1 MADNLTKTKIID
13 INTQKADKNVKTLK
27 AQIKDLKNEMA
38 QLTKGTVEY
47 DKAAQKL
54 ANLNQKQIEI
64 NEAMK
69 YSNKDLGAT
78 LSNLTKVTAG
88 VVGAISSVNSVMVMM
103 GADSEEA
110 MEAMKRIQALMAI
123 IQGLGAIDTAVKAL
137 KGLTVA
143 FQGFNDVRVK
153 SITTSVGA
161 SGAELAEAGALAEN
175 TKEMLS
181 NNDIAK
187 AYDTANKENA
197 RTTNE
202 AADAIKRETELL
214 TENRKVKSEGDIQL
228 NTHILDEY
236 DSKLRQLRVDYEEL
250 SMHSEMWDDDMAK
263 LAGQIDAIEKLSQN
277 YALLN
282 YKQKVYTE
290 SIGQG
295 ADVEQKALKE
305 LGEAQA
311 VLTGDFEKQLV
322 SVRQRMDELDHL
334 QAELGD
340 LYSLDSDEGVKVMEK
355 FNKLNIDGAEYVDR
369 LEDAESALNAE
380 YTKLA
385 ATELTLV
392 DAQKEIIKYIP
403 DQQLF
408 DTVSKYNALKAEEAE
423 IDKRNEET
431 YKALSKARQEMFDAQ
446 VNGMEDAI
454 EKERQYQEMQAAFNE
469 TDDSKRLD
477 EIYAELA
484 GRDELY
490 KSYAKEIEVRKE
502 KGVWTDVEVKQ
513 AKMVTDA
520 ENAETASLDA
530 NTLAK
535 KANADATE
543 DVADAEKK
551 LGTETKKNDP
561 ILRKAWSGL
570 TNGIKNAAKAIKAFI
585 ATNPILT
592 GMIAAVAAIGA
603 GIALWAKS
611 YNDAHKEAFELK
623 KMNIELD
630 MEFKKQKT
638 DMETLVRMF
647 NQENLTAKEKETL
660 AKEINKLAGDELVAR
675 NKITGEWEIQI
686 EKMQEYQR
694 NLRTQ
699 IELEYHKKAILEAMD
714 KEEEA
719 RQDANYERN
728 HFIGNLFRTETGYL
742 EDAAEAVAEQEKH
755 WKAIEKLTTNVV
767 ENIDKE
773 NKKLQK
779 NTTGGGGIKKT
790 FADLLKELKAL
801 WKDFYAQLTKEK
813 ELKRVF
819 NGIYSEALVAYDKAV
834 EAINGSML
842 GDKISKDFVKSFE
855 KGLKDIKSN
864 EITLD
869 MIFVDVKDLD
879 KQLDDAKNVLRKLFN
894 EGKKVTDKQVQ
905 DAKKRIDQIKEEIAG
920 YEAIAKSVYDYKKA
934 LEDLEKTRK
943 ETNDANALYNKQQ
956 EININYKPKVRREQG
971 RDFQYEETNKEIE
984 QQRLLYQT
992 TMKRLTEEKARLDEL
1007 KQSNLENKATIEEIA
1022 ELEKKI
1028 AEDQKA
1034 ANEAQMQM
1042 DELRYQNRMTE
1053 LQEEYAAIEK
1063 NSEIAQQ
1070 WYEIEQ
1076 SIKGGGVA
1084 DYNIDVDLLEMQL
1097 EAIVEKA
1104 NMVDEYY
1111 KKLQEQHD
1119 ENSQEWYVL
1128 EQERLA
1134 AQEALQRQYMDKE
1147 IEMEQEKSKR
1157 KLNIQKAYIA
1167 AYQNISSQVSN
1178 ILGTLMNEYDENSKE
1193 YLNLKY
1199 AQGVT
1204 DTLSGTLAA
1213 YMSGI
1218 ESGLPAPANQIL
1230 AAVMAASTFAMGV
1243 MQLSNI
1249 KNGTLANGTATP
1261 VQIGNEYDT
1270 LSYAQNAEILSSIQD
1285 SRVYV
1290 LESDVTDTQR
1300 RVHVAESAAMF

>member
-1 MADNLTKTKIID
+1 MADVTKTKIID

-175 TKEMLS
+175 TVKMHK
-181 NNDIAK
+181 NN
-187 AYDTANKENA
+187 E
-197 RTTNE
+197 E
-202 AADAIKRETELL
+202 A
-214 TENRKVKSEGDIQL
+214 
-228 NTHILDEY
+228 
-236 DSKLRQLRVDYEEL
+236 EE
-250 SMHSEMWDDDMAK
+250 
-263 LAGQIDAIEKLSQN
+263 
-277 YALLN
+277 
-282 YKQKVYTE
+282 
-290 SIGQG
+290 
-295 ADVEQKALKE
+295 
-305 LGEAQA
+305 
-311 VLTGDFEKQLV
+311 
-322 SVRQRMDELDHL
+322 
-334 QAELGD
+334 
-340 LYSLDSDEGVKVMEK
+340 
-355 FNKLNIDGAEYVDR
+355 FNKLNKEGTEA
-369 LEDAESALNAE
+369 
-380 YTKLA
+380 TKKSR
-385 ATELTLV
+385 E
-392 DAQKEIIKYIP
+392 
-403 DQQLF
+403 
-408 DTVSKYNALKAEEAE
+408 E
-423 IDKRNEET
+423 IDKETTSIIARTEAQRGNIEAAEKLKKLNEAQRLDET
-431 YKALSKARQEMFDAQ
+431 NAQNLGFDKALNEYEKRIKDAQ
-446 VNGMEDAI
+446 AMLKYHSQGMTNEMRTMYEQQIKDYSLAITRMMNTSVTTTDDIMVAVEGSLDNLLIASKGSFEDMEEEAIVFSELIKGLPFDEAAKKTEEANDLFERCITSFREGAMAGQEGMEDSI
-454 EKERQYQEMQAAFNE
+454 RDFTDLQDIFKKETEA
-469 TDDSKRLD
+469 T
-477 EIYAELA
+477 LA
-484 GRDELY
+484 TLKQR
-490 KSYAKEIEVRKE
+490 EIEIAKTKE
-502 KGVWTDVEVKQ
+502 LIDQ
-513 AKMVTDA
+513 
-520 ENAETASLDA
+520 ETASIEA

-535 KANADATE
+535 EANADATG

-551 LGTETKKNDP
+551 LGDGIQKREP
-561 ILRKAWSGL
+561 ILRKIGSGFK
-570 TNGIKNAAKAIKAFI
+570 TFFTKTVPNGFKSLLNFVKL
-585 ATNPILT
+585 NPIFLGLSAT
-592 GMIAAVAAIGA
+592 VAAIGY
-603 GIALWAKS
+603 GISKWISA
-611 YNDAHKEAFELK
+611 YNDAHKEAYELK

-638 DMETLVRMF
+638 DMEALIRMF

-728 HFIGNLFRTETGYL
+728 HFIGNLFNTETDYL

-755 WKAIEKLTTNVV
+755 WKAIEKLTSNVV

-773 NKKLQK
+773 NKKLEK
-779 NTTGGGGIKKT
+779 NTKGGGIKKT

-801 WKDFYAQLTKEK
+801 WKEFYGQLTKEK

-842 GDKISKDFVKSFE
+842 GKKISKDFVKAFE
-855 KGLKDIKSN
+855 GGLKDIKSN

-879 KQLDDAKNVLRKLFN
+879 KQLEDAKNVLRKLFN

-905 DAKKRIDQIKEEIAG
+905 DAKKRIDKIKDEIAG

-956 EININYKPKVRREQG
+956 EINTDYKPKVRREQG

-992 TMKRLTEEKARLDEL
+992 TMQRLKEEKARLDEL

-1042 DELRYQNRMTE
+1042 DELRYQNRMTK
-1053 LQEEYAAIEK
+1053 LQEEYAAIEN

-1111 KKLQEQHD
+1111 EKLQEQHD
-1119 ENSQEWYVL
+1119 KNSQEWFVL

-1134 AQEALQRQYMDKE
+1134 AQEALHRQYMDKE

-1193 YLNLKY
+1193 YLSLKY
-1199 AQGVT
+1199 AQGIT

-1218 ESGLPAPANQIL
+1218 ESGIPAPGNAIL
-1230 AAVMAASTFAMGV
+1230 AGVMAAMTFATGV
-1243 MQLSNI
+1243 AQLRNIKSNSLSNAA
-1249 KNGTLANGTATP
+1249 TANT
-1261 VQIGNEYDT
+1261 VEIGNEYDT
-1270 LSYAQNAEILSSIQD
+1270 LSYAQNAEILSNIQD

-1290 LESDVTDTQR
+1290 LESDISNAQN
-1300 RVHVAESAAMF
+1300 RVQVQESNATF